1 METHFQWNFLSEKKQ
16 RKILLLGRRGLLY
29 MSDQTLTHARTH
41 TTPVLVKY
49 DKKIIAFYFLCPFQ
63 AFRYFTCFL
72 LYYLF
77 VPAVCLSVPYLFA
90 VL

>member
-49 DKKIIAFYFLCPFQ
+49 DKKNNC
-63 AFRYFTCFL
+63 L
-72 LYYLF
+72 LFPL
-77 VPAVCLSVPYLFA
+77 PLSSV
-90 VL
+90 